1 MQRAQCTPL
10 SAPIV
15 GRSGLGQ
22 RQIRIQKHPGANR
35 GIGLFNP
42 QKARLQQLY
51 GGKTSLAYTTRR
63 FRGGQGVQIHQAI
76 LNQMDK
82 GKLEIARHAL
92 LLASEKEGASSG
104 SAAMMKKGA
113 G

>member
-1 MQRAQCTPL
+1 
-10 SAPIV
+10 
-15 GRSGLGQ
+15 
-22 RQIRIQKHPGANR
+22 
-35 GIGLFNP
+35 
-42 QKARLQQLY
+42 
-51 GGKTSLAYTTRR
+51 
-63 FRGGQGVQIHQAI
+63 VQIHQAI

-92 LLASEKEGASSG
+92 LLASEEEGASSE